1 MFLKKAI
8 YNNFFYLNTVYFIK
22 KIINKTYRMSLI
34 TYYGDPESSPVFLS
48 DSIVDFREETLVAG
62 LDPK

>member
-1 MFLKKAI
+1 
-8 YNNFFYLNTVYFIK
+8 
-22 KIINKTYRMSLI
+22 MSLI
-34 TYYGDPESSPVFLS
+34 TYYGDPKFSPEFMS